1 MKRTIKT
8 LSGVVLIVMGF
19 GLIAALAFP
28 SLSDSAHAGRSEK
41 KIPLPFSFLKDEK
54 APLLLIY
61 FGYVGCTRVCTPALN
76 DLAQIYRLR
85 KTSHSAPPP
94 ALWFVNMT
102 PKMDSAAVQS
112 WAEHFDPDF
121 KSYAPSESELQGIS
135 QTLNLVYTNL
145 GVTAE
150 HMPYA
155 YLAQKTDNGYELVYI
170 YTSSPY
176 NRTVML
182 KDMEALQ

>member
-1 MKRTIKT
+1 MKKTIKT

-19 GLIAALAFP
+19 GLIVALAFP

-41 KIPLPFSFLKDEK
+41 KIPLEFSFLKEEH
-54 APLLLIY
+54 APLVLIY
-61 FGYVGCTRVCTPALN
+61 FGYVGCTRVCTPALS

-85 KTSHSAPPP
+85 KIASADHLP

-102 PKMDSAAVQS
+102 PRMDSASVQS
-112 WAEHFDPDF
+112 WAEHFDSDF
-121 KSYAPSESELQGIS
+121 KSYAPSESELQTIS

-145 GVTAE
+145 GVKAE

-155 YLAQKTDNGYELVYI
+155 YLAKKTDIGYELVYI

-182 KDMEALQ
+182 QDMEALQ

>member
-1 MKRTIKT
+1 MKKTIKT
-8 LSGVVLIVMGF
+8 LSGVALIVMAF

-28 SLSDSAHAGRSEK
+28 SLSDSAHAGRIEK
-41 KIPLPFSFLKDEK
+41 KIPLAFSFLKDEK
-54 APLLLIY
+54 ARLVLIY
-61 FGYVGCTRVCTPALN
+61 FGYVGCTRVCTPALS

-85 KTSHSAPPP
+85 KIASADHPP
-94 ALWFVNMT
+94 ALWFINMT
-102 PKMDSAAVQS
+102 PQMDSAAVQS

-121 KSYAPSESELQGIS
+121 KSYAPSETELQRIA
-135 QTLNLVYTNL
+135 QTLNLIYTNL
-145 GVTAE
+145 GVESE

-155 YLAQKTDNGYELVYI
+155 YLAQKTDNGYEVVYI

-176 NRTVML
+176 NRNVML